1 MITENIVFNHNTGN
15 VPLAF
20 GLTEERANEITASIF
35 FIEIDKT
42 YTAHQLYDDMREAPK
57 EFTTKT
63 AVLATLLDDCSTN
76 AEALYAA
83 FEWGK
88 HLTLSACRKEY
99 KEMTQMM
106 TMMYMISG
114 QNKDKFI
121 KEFAKRASKT
131 ELDEEDED

>member
-20 GLTEERANEITASIF
+20 GLTEDRANEITASIF

-63 AVLATLLDDCSTN
+63 AVLDTLLDDCNTN

-88 HLTLSACRKEY
+88 HLTLSACRREY
-99 KEMTQMM
+99 KEMTAMM
-106 TMMYMISG
+106 TMLYMTSG
-114 QNKDKFI
+114 QDKTKFI
-121 KEFAKRASKT
+121 KEFAKRVTSKNT
-131 ELDEEDED
+131 EDEEED